1 LSRIPFNRPYATGKE
16 FVYIQQAIDN
26 LHLSGNGP
34 FTERCAGWLED
45 RTGSPRA
52 LMTGSCTA
60 ALELAA
66 LVAGLGAKDEVIVP
80 SFTFVSTANAIVL
93 RGAVPVFVDIRPDTL
108 TIDEAAIE
116 PALTEQTRAILP
128 VHYAGVSCEMDTI
141 LAIAEQRGL
150 AVIEDAAQAMMSTY
164 HGRPLGS
171 LGQLGCL
178 SFHETKNV
186 SCGEGGALLV
196 NEPDLVE
203 RAEVMQ
209 EKGTNRHRFFRG
221 EADLYTWLDRGS
233 SFPPSDIS
241 AAFLWAQ
248 LEHAESITRRR
259 MEIWSAYHERL
270 AELEARGLLRRPI
283 VPTDRE
289 HNAHMYYVLVED
301 RQTRDRLIAGL
312 DEQGIVAVFHYVPLH
327 SSPAGRRFGRTPHEL
342 PVTDATSDRLVRLPL
357 WVGMGEA
364 EVEAVTTA
372 VADCL

>member
-1 LSRIPFNRPYATGKE
+1 
-16 FVYIQQAIDN
+16 

-34 FTERCAGWLED
+34 FTERCACWLED

-150 AVIEDAAQAMMSTY
+150 AVIEDAAQALMSTY

-196 NEPDLVE
+196 NEPDLIE

-342 PVTDATSDRLVRLPL
+342 PVTDATSDCLVRLPL